1 MIKKLLLGL
10 MAICS
15 LAATAQDTLN
25 IDTLLIFDGRT
36 RGTLGQNISITRID
50 GKILQKAPVQ
60 SVEDYLDYLP
70 WLDLRSRGSLGVQ
83 GDLSIRG
90 GNYEQTLIM
99 LDGVPMTDAQ
109 TGHHNLN
116 LLLPPEMY
124 GSMEISANGA
134 SRIYGPKAMAGAVN
148 FTTRLPDRNSA
159 FASVF
164 GGENGFQRLAAGASG
179 YYKGWGAGISGQTL
193 SHSGF
198 TTNTDMDQNSLF
210 GQVYRKDKAG
220 KIWMNAGIGNKRFG
234 AQNFYSS
241 RFPAQQEYTQTR
253 LITVNWEYFW
263 GKWQWV
269 GNSYYR
275 YNHDRFE
282 LFREGDG
289 WYSKRDGL
297 FIRGG
302 DTAILSRPAGKPI
315 SYYRIHNYHQSIARG
330 GMNNISRK
338 FGAHAVSIGL
348 EYRSEF
354 VRSNVLGEPGDTL
367 EVPFGSDGAKFTRS
381 ARRENW
387 SVYLEDKVSW
397 NNWVLSGG
405 VLFNNNSA
413 FGNGIFPGM
422 EVSKILCNMR
432 VFASANKGFRLPTY
446 TDLYYNIGGAKGSK
460 LLKPEEAVSYE
471 LGTQIRHKEHRFRL
485 ATFARDGKNLID
497 WVRFN
502 GSNVDSAANLTQVFY
517 YGADGYW
524 EYMPKKPLAGVLQN
538 ITAGFFVMNADKKS
552 EGFQSFYALDFIGQ
566 KYTLQA
572 DWKLHKN
579 INLSTLGYL
588 QKRMGGYKSPGSTTE
603 TAYPHALAMDVRLT
617 ATIKQ
622 LKFFAEATNVFDSPM
637 MDLGNVQLPGRW
649 LKAGLTLA
657 VGQ

>member
-1 MIKKLLLGL
+1 MPIFAITMRQTLLAGL
-10 MAICS
+10 MIFCS
-15 LAATAQDTLN
+15 VSATAQDTLN

-36 RGTLGQNISITRID
+36 RGTLSQNTSITRID
-50 GKILQKAPVQ
+50 AKTLQKAPVH
-60 SVEDYLDYLP
+60 SAEDYLDYLP
-70 WLDLRSRGSLGVQ
+70 WLDLRSRGSMGVQ

-116 LLLPPEMY
+116 LMLPPEMY
-124 GSMEISANGA
+124 KTMEVRANGA
-134 SRIYGPKAMAGAVN
+134 ARIYGPKAMSGSVN
-148 FTTRLPDRNSA
+148 FTTQLPDKNSA

-164 GGENGFQRLAAGASG
+164 GGEHGFKRLAAGVSG
-179 YYKGWGAGISGQTL
+179 YRKGWGAGISGQTL
-193 SHSGF
+193 SHKGF
-198 TTNTDMDQNSLF
+198 TANTDMDQNSLF
-210 GQVYRKDKAG
+210 GQIYRKDKAG

-241 RFPAQQEYTQTR
+241 RFPYQQEYTQTR
-253 LITVNWEYFW
+253 LITVNWEYYW

-282 LFREGDG
+282 LYREGDG
-289 WYSKRDGL
+289 WYQRSGKRYV
-297 FIRGG
+297 RGT
-302 DTAILSRPAGKPI
+302 DTTPTWYAG
-315 SYYRIHNYHQSIARG
+315 HNYHQSIARG
-330 GMNNISRK
+330 GMNNISRR
-338 FGAHAVSIGL
+338 FGVHTVSIGL

-387 SVYLEDKVSW
+387 SAYLEDKIQW
-397 NNWVLSGG
+397 KNWVVSGG
-405 VLFNNNSA
+405 ILINRNSS
-413 FGNGIFPGM
+413 FGNGVFPGI
-422 EVSKILCNMR
+422 EVVKTLKQARIY
-432 VFASANKGFRLPTY
+432 ASANKGFRLPTY

-460 LLKPEEAVSYE
+460 LLKPEEAISYE
-471 LGTQIRHKEHRFRL
+471 LGTRFSLKESRFQ
-485 ATFARDGKNLID
+485 AAAFARDGKNLID
-497 WVRFN
+497 WVRFS

-517 YGADGYW
+517 YGVDGYW
-524 EYMPKKPLAGVLQN
+524 EYLPQKPLVGVLQK
-538 ITAGFFVMNADKKS
+538 ISAGILMMNADKKS

-572 DWKLHKN
+572 EWKLHKH
-579 INLSTLGYL
+579 INLTTMGYL
-588 QKRMGGYKSPGSTTE
+588 QKRMGGYKLPGNTAE
-603 TAYPHALAMDVRLT
+603 TSYPCAVAMDVRLT
-617 ATIKQ
+617 ATLKQ
-622 LKFFAEATNVFDSPM
+622 LKFFAEATNLFDSPM

-649 LKAGLTLA
+649 VKAGITAA
-657 VGQ
+657 VGR

>member
-1 MIKKLLLGL
+1 MRRELLGVL
-10 MAICS
+10 MFTGCFYAK
-15 LAATAQDTLN
+15 AQDTLS

-36 RGTLGQNISITRID
+36 RGTLSQNTSITHID
-50 GKILQKAPVQ
+50 AKTLQKAPVH
-60 SVEDYLDYLP
+60 SAEDYLDYLP
-70 WLDLRSRGSLGVQ
+70 WLDLRSRGNIGVQ

-164 GGENGFQRLAAGASG
+164 GGENGFQRLAAGVSG
-179 YYKGWGAGISGQTL
+179 YYKGWGAGFSGQTL
-193 SHSGF
+193 SHNGYM
-198 TTNTDMDQNSLF
+198 TNTDMDQNSWF

-289 WYSKRDGL
+289 WYRRSGKRYV
-297 FIRGG
+297 RGT
-302 DTAILSRPAGKPI
+302 DTTPTWYAG
-315 SYYRIHNYHQSIARG
+315 HNYHQSIARG

-338 FGAHAVSIGL
+338 FGIHAVSIGL
-348 EYRSEF
+348 EYRTEF

-367 EVPFGSDGAKFTRS
+367 DVPFGSDGAKFTRS

-422 EVSKILCNMR
+422 EVAKTIGNMR

-471 LGTQIRHKEHRFRL
+471 LGTQIRHDEHRFRL

-524 EYMPKKPLAGVLQN
+524 EYMPKNPLGGVLQK
-538 ITAGFFVMNADKKS
+538 ITAGFFVMDADKKS

-572 DWKLHKN
+572 DWKLHKY

-588 QKRMGGYKSPGSTTE
+588 QKRMGGYKTPGSTTE
-603 TAYPHALAMDVRLT
+603 TAYPYAVAMDLRLS
-617 ATIKQ
+617 ATIKD
-622 LKFFAEATNVFDSPM
+622 LKVFAEATNVFDSPM

-649 LKAGLTLA
+649 LKTGITLA
-657 VGQ
+657 LGR